1 MLSKIPFSVLMSI
14 YKNEKINHFE
24 QCIDSLKKQTILP
37 NEIIIVLDGPIQS
50 DLSEKLD
57 YLVKMESISFVLI
70 PLDKNVGLGY
80 ALNIGLTHCSNDWIF
95 RMDTDDICLPDRFEK
110 QISYIQGNPH
120 ISLVGGNTEEF
131 SEDMMI
137 SNGQRNIACEH
148 NDIIKLAKKRNPF
161 NHMTVAFK
169 KSAVL
174 SVGGY
179 QHHLYMEDYNLWLRM
194 IAAGYKTH
202 NLQDILVNVRAGS
215 SMVSRR
221 RGLTYIKSEFQLA
234 KLKIKS
240 KIDSPLSAT
249 IIFFMRSI
257 PRILPT
263 SLLNVIYKK
272 LRK

>member
-1 MLSKIPFSVLMSI
+1 MTKYKNMLSKIPFSVLMSI

-80 ALNIGLTHCSNDWIF
+80 ALNIGLTHCSNEWIF

-148 NDIIKLAKKRNPF
+148 NDIIKLAKK
-161 NHMTVAFK
+161 T
-169 KSAVL
+169 
-174 SVGGY
+174 
-179 QHHLYMEDYNLWLRM
+179 Q
-194 IAAGYKTH
+194 
-202 NLQDILVNVRAGS
+202 
-215 SMVSRR
+215 
-221 RGLTYIKSEFQLA
+221 
-234 KLKIKS
+234 
-240 KIDSPLSAT
+240 
-249 IIFFMRSI
+249 SI
-257 PRILPT
+257 
-263 SLLNVIYKK
+263 
-272 LRK
+272 